1 MVKHRLSADFVF
13 PLCVWE
19 LADMTISSR
28 GVMDTSQSP
37 GVKLKCVG
45 IADVKLTHGFWADW
59 FKVCREN
66 MIPNMWEIIRD
77 NNTSHIYENFL
88 VAAGLLDGRH
98 RGAGWQD
105 GDFYKWMEA
114 AAYVYGVT
122 KDTRLAAWMDEAI
135 ELLAKVQ
142 RADGYIHTPVI
153 IKDRKNPGE
162 AKPFQDRFDF
172 EMYNM
177 GHLMTAACV
186 HFRATGKTGM
196 LDIARK
202 AADYLYNWFGNPDI
216 EKARNCVCP
225 AHYMGIIEMWRTTR
239 DPRYLALAAT
249 FMKMREMV
257 EGGGDDNQD
266 RIPFSTQTQAVG
278 HAVRANYLYA
288 GAADI
293 YSETGDGVSLDN
305 LKEIWD
311 SITDTKMYVTGA
323 CGALYDGASPD
334 GAKDQ
339 KNITRVHQAY
349 GRKYQL
355 PNTTAH
361 NETCANIGNAM
372 FNWRMLDIT
381 GEGRYADIA
390 ELVMYN
396 GALAGVSLDGKSFF
410 YTNTLR
416 QLDTLPFE
424 LRWSRVRTPYINCFC
439 CPPNIVRTVAE
450 AGNYI
455 YRVSDE
461 GVWVNLYA
469 GSDLDTRLPDGSRVK
484 LSQKT
489 NYPWDG
495 RITIKVKLAEKA
507 DMSLMLRIPGWA
519 KGAKLKVNGQDAAG
533 ELKAGEYFR
542 LKRQWSAGDVVKLEL
557 PMEAKL
563 IEANPFVEETRNQ
576 VAVKRGPLVYC
587 LESMDLPECV
597 KVPQVVLSAGMRLR
611 AKFMKDLLGG
621 VTVLEGKAEVVREP
635 DWQGELYREL
645 PPLKKEKVNI
655 RLVPY
660 YAWCNRGKGEMTVWL
675 PLAR

>member
-1 MVKHRLSADFVF
+1 MASD
-13 PLCVWE
+13 
-19 LADMTISSR
+19 TR
-28 GVMDTSQSP
+28 GITDTSQTLF
-37 GVKLKCVG
+37 VKLRCVG
-45 IADVKLTHGFWADW
+45 IGDVKLTQGFWADW
-59 FKVCREN
+59 FRVCREA
-66 MIPNMWEIIRD
+66 MLPSMWEIMRD
-77 NNTSHIYENFL
+77 NTTSHIYENFQ
-88 VAAGLLDGRH
+88 VAAGLLEGRH

-122 KDTRLAAWMDEAI
+122 KDKQLDAWMDEAI
-135 ELLAKVQ
+135 ELIGKVQ
-142 RADGYIHTPVI
+142 RPDGYIHTPVI
-153 IKDRKNPGE
+153 IKDRKEPGQ

-186 HFRATGKTGM
+186 HFRATGKTGF
-196 LDIARK
+196 LDLARK
-202 AADYLYNWFGNPDI
+202 SADYLCNWFATPDM

-239 DPRYLALAAT
+239 EKRYLDLART
-249 FMKMREMV
+249 FMRMREMV

-266 RIPFSTQTQAVG
+266 RIPFSQQTEAVG
-278 HAVRANYLYA
+278 HAVRGNYLYA

-293 YSETGDGVSLDN
+293 YSETGQAINLDN
-305 LKEIWD
+305 LARIWE
-311 SITDTKMYVTGA
+311 SIVDTKMYVTGA

-372 FNWRMLDIT
+372 FSWRMLDIT
-381 GEGRYADIA
+381 GECRYADIA

-396 GALAGVSLDGKSFF
+396 GALGGVGLDGRSYF

-416 QLDTLPFE
+416 QVDTLPFE
-424 LRWSRVRTPYINCFC
+424 LRWSRTRVPYISCFC

-450 AGNYI
+450 AGSYI
-455 YRVSDE
+455 YRVSDD
-461 GVWVNLYA
+461 GVWVNLFA
-469 GSDLDTRLPDGSRVK
+469 ASDLDTRLPGGQRVR

-489 NYPWDG
+489 RYPWDG
-495 RITIKVKLAEKA
+495 KITIKVRLTEKP

-519 KGAKLKVNGQDAAG
+519 RGAKVSINGETSATDPAAG
-533 ELKAGEYFR
+533 QYLR
-542 LKRQWSAGDVVKLEL
+542 LQRNWSAGDVVKLDL

-563 IEANPFVEETRNQ
+563 LEANPFVEEARNQ

-587 LESMDLPECV
+587 LESMDLPEGV
-597 KVPQVVLSAGMRLR
+597 KVPQVCVPAGT
-611 AKFMKDLLGG
+611 KFKARFDKDLLGG
-621 VTVLEGKAEVVREP
+621 VTILEGKALVVRDAE
-635 DWQGELYREL
+635 WKGQLYREL
-645 PPLKKEKVNI
+645 GKAAKDKVSI
-655 RLVPY
+655 RLIPY
-660 YAWCNRGKGEMTVWL
+660 YAWCNRGKGEMTVWM
-675 PLAR
+675 PLGR